1 MNAADAKAIA
11 AHHLRTRLGDMP
23 HAGDPEQIGRV
34 WRVPIHADFPVPQCT
49 EVLPFRNLGEIV
61 IDAES
66 GEVVGFP
73 TSRVREGRMADE
85 VGRVLGEVQ
94 NDIPPFECRR
104 CGRCCG
110 PLGAT
115 AVEMAIIDVHVS
127 RNNIEVPAY
136 RQTTLSTSF
145 ISRDTDDVRCPYLK
159 DHECLV
165 YPVRPTICRLFGT
178 VTTHMHCVAGGKVR
192 EPITHEKMFHIL
204 RKVEVLSTLWVMLVR
219 HGLEVDV

>member
-73 TSRVREGRMADE
+73 TSRVREGRMAE
-85 VGRVLGEVQ
+85 EIERVLGEVQ
-94 NDIPPFECRR
+94 NEIPVFECER
-104 CGRCCG
+104 CGGCCG

-115 AVEMAIIDVHVS
+115 SMELDIIDRHVQ
-127 RNNIEVPAY
+127 RNNIVVPGY
-136 RQTTLSTSF
+136 SQTTLSTST
-145 ISRDTDDVRCPYLK
+145 IVRITDSVRCPYLK

-165 YPVRPTICRLFGT
+165 YPVRPTICQLFGT
-178 VTTHMHCVAGGKVR
+178 VSTHMPCVSGETVR